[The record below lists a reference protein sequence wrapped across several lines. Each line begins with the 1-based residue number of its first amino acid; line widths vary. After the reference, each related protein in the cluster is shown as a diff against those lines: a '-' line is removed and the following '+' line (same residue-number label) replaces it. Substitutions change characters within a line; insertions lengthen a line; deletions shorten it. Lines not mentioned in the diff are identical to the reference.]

1 MSSRLVAFAS
11 ALLLAVAGAALPQS
25 SAQAAD
31 EIVLKYRLLERSVDV
46 ADLER
51 FAETGELTRP
61 LRRYIRVSGQRPE
74 QVRETLTQEFA
85 VSPRLLDR
93 MLNNPIGE
101 AALNQI
107 SEAIYPPSGQ
117 ADETA
122 LRSALV
128 LSASD
133 DSPRQHYRSGAQL
146 SNAAGLYRQRT
157 VDCSLRP
164 NTSIEQSRW
173 PTARRVGS
181 VIGQR
186 GNRNLLA

>member
-117 ADETA
+117 VNETA

-133 DSPRQHYRSGAQL
+133 DSRVSIIEVVRNYPTPQVYIDSERLIAAYGQIQVL
-146 SNAAGLYRQRT
+146 SN
-157 VDCSLRP
+157 
-164 NTSIEQSRW
+164 
-173 PTARRVGS
+173 RVGP
-181 VIGQR
+181 
-186 GNRNLLA
+186 LLEGLGL